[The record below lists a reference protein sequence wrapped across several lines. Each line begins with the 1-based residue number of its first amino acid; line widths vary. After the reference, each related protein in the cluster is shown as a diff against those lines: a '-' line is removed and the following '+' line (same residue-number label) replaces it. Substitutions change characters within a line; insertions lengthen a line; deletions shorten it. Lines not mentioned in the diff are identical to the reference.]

1 MHAFGLN
8 RDLCCEFLKKQC
20 HILNLTKG
28 EYNNNNNN
36 KSVTSK
42 YFPIKKYLEQEKL
55 LYDNVTR
62 LYRETDPWR
71 EQVHQK
77 PTTSK

>member
-20 HILNLTKG
+20 RVLNITKG
-28 EYNNNNNN
+28 KCFSTTKLIVDN
-36 KSVTSK
+36 KFNT
-42 YFPIKKYLEQEKL
+42 IITDIEQEKL
-55 LYDNVTR
+55 LHDNVTR

-77 PTTSK
+77 LTAKK